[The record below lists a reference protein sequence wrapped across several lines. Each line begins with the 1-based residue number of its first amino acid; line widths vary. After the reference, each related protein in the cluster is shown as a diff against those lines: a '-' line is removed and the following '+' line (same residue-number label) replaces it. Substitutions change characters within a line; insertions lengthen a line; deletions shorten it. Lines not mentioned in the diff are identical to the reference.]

1 MFEIKGL
8 NEECGVFAL
17 ENNEDAISLT
27 YYGLHS
33 LQHRGQ
39 QAAGMAYQ
47 DINGD
52 YILQK
57 GSGLVND
64 VFNESKFLE
73 TKARAAIGHVRYAP
87 SSGSGRLNIQPFSFK
102 FFDET
107 ISCAHNGYI
116 GNAKLLKQSLEE
128 SGSVFS
134 STSDGEVIIHLLR
147 RKKGDFIERLK
158 RTLIMLDGAFSY
170 VIMHDSGVYGIRDR
184 YGLRPLS
191 IGQLDDGTYLLS
203 SETCAF
209 NVLGAVFIRD
219 VEPGEIVHIKDGILT
234 STQYA
239 FDTSNNM
246 CLMEYVYFSRPDSS
260 LDGTNVHFARKLSG
274 KILAKEAYYPADIVV
289 GVPDSSLSAAI
300 GYAEQ
305 AQLPYETGLIK
316 NRYVGRTFIQP
327 TQALRER
334 GVKMKLSAVPE
345 IIKDKKIVLVDD
357 SIVRGTTC
365 KRIVKM
371 LKEAGASEVHVR
383 IASPAIKFPCYYGVD
398 ISNYDELVSNRLN
411 VDELCEYINADSLQ
425 FISLNGLEN
434 ALLETKKGEFKETK
448 RYCHACFSGE
458 YVTSLYEAVEDLNR
472 NKLDK

>member
-1 MFEIKGL
+1 
-8 NEECGVFAL
+8 
-17 ENNEDAISLT
+17 
-27 YYGLHS
+27 
-33 LQHRGQ
+33 
-39 QAAGMAYQ
+39 
-47 DINGD
+47 
-52 YILQK
+52 
-57 GSGLVND
+57 
-64 VFNESKFLE
+64 
-73 TKARAAIGHVRYAP
+73 
-87 SSGSGRLNIQPFSFK
+87 
-102 FFDET
+102 
-107 ISCAHNGYI
+107 
-116 GNAKLLKQSLEE
+116 
-128 SGSVFS
+128 
-134 STSDGEVIIHLLR
+134 
-147 RKKGDFIERLK
+147 
-158 RTLIMLDGAFSY
+158 
-170 VIMHDSGVYGIRDR
+170 
-184 YGLRPLS
+184 
-191 IGQLDDGTYLLS
+191 
-203 SETCAF
+203 
-209 NVLGAVFIRD
+209 
-219 VEPGEIVHIKDGILT
+219 
-234 STQYA
+234 
-239 FDTSNNM
+239 
-246 CLMEYVYFSRPDSS
+246 MEYVYFSRPDSS

-458 YVTSLYEAVEDLNR
+458 YVTSLYEAVEDLN
-472 NKLDK
+472 K